1 MPSNGQLGVQQ
12 LLERSRAGLHAA
24 SDFLEDAVLTG
35 VATVGARRCGGG
47 LSGGTY
53 LSNVAEAARLA
64 GSLDPDLIL
73 LEGSGAAVPPLR
85 ADRTV
90 LVTSAHRPAATLTA
104 GLGPVRV
111 LRSDLVVIT
120 MAEHGC
126 VDTREAIEAVAPGL
140 PTVAVTLR
148 PSPAEPLGDAPVAFF
163 TTAPPERA
171 GGLAERLEADVVAV
185 VPALADR
192 RALREA
198 LARDDVAA
206 AGTFLVEVKAA
217 AIDVVCEY
225 AAEHG
230 VRVVFCDNVPEPAE
244 GEPDLD
250 AALLEL
256 ASEAVALRA

>member
-1 MPSNGQLGVQQ
+1 V
-12 LLERSRAGLHAA
+12 
-24 SDFLEDAVLTG
+24 
-35 VATVGARRCGGG
+35 
-47 LSGGTY
+47 
-53 LSNVAEAARLA
+53 
-64 GSLDPDLIL
+64 
-73 LEGSGAAVPPLR
+73 
-85 ADRTV
+85 
-90 LVTSAHRPAATLTA
+90 
-104 GLGPVRV
+104 
-111 LRSDLVVIT
+111 
-120 MAEHGC
+120 
-126 VDTREAIEAVAPGL
+126 
-140 PTVAVTLR
+140 
-148 PSPAEPLGDAPVAFF
+148 EPLGDGPVAFF

-185 VPALADR
+185 VPALSDR

-198 LARDDVAA
+198 LGRDDVAA

-225 AAEHG
+225 AADHG

>member
-1 MPSNGQLGVQQ
+1 
-12 LLERSRAGLHAA
+12 
-24 SDFLEDAVLTG
+24 
-35 VATVGARRCGGG
+35 
-47 LSGGTY
+47 
-53 LSNVAEAARLA
+53 
-64 GSLDPDLIL
+64 
-73 LEGSGAAVPPLR
+73 VPPLR

-90 LVTSAHRPAATLTA
+90 LVTSAHRPAAALTA
-104 GLGPVRV
+104 GLGPVGV

-126 VDTREAIEAVAPGL
+126 VDTREAIEAVAPGRA
-140 PTVAVTLR
+140 TVAVTLR
-148 PSPAEPLGDAPVAFF
+148 PSPAEPLGDGSVAFF

-171 GGLAERLEADVVAV
+171 SGLAERLEADVVAV
-185 VPALADR
+185 VPALSDR
-192 RALREA
+192 QALREA

-217 AIDVVCEY
+217 AIEVVCEY

-230 VRVVFCDNVPEPAE
+230 IRVVFCDNVPEPTD